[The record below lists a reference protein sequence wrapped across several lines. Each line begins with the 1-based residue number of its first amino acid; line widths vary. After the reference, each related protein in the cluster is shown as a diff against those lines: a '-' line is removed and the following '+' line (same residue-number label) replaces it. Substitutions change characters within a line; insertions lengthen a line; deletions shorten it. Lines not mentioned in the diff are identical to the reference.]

1 MNLLTSKYRQVGVD
15 VKKSGIE
22 VFKKHIKSIHE
33 KSFCPVFKN
42 PFDSSTGLVFH
53 TDGAGSK
60 PVQAYLH
67 WTETRDKRWFEGLAQ
82 DVVAMNIDDIVCV
95 GAIPISLVDYIA
107 LNPRIVPKKEI
118 LESLARGFE
127 KTLSLL
133 KKFGISI
140 IFAGGETAELPDQL
154 MTLDVSGAVVGII
167 ELSKIISGENIK
179 AGDIIVGIRS
189 GGRAKY
195 ENRENSGIMCNG
207 ITLARHCLMKPEYS
221 KKRPEIGS
229 GYFGRFSFD
238 DYLEELNMT
247 VGEAILS
254 PTRIFTPIVFK
265 ILKQCGGISGLVH
278 NTGGGLTKC
287 LRLGKNIL
295 YVKENLP
302 EPDPIFKLIQK
313 EGRVSWNEMFEVF
326 NMGIGFEVIV
336 KKEEVDN
343 VISIAEKF
351 GVQAMVIGYCDRS
364 KGGNRVII
372 KSMFGK
378 FEYG

>member
-1 MNLLTSKYRQVGVD
+1 
-15 VKKSGIE
+15 
-22 VFKKHIKSIHE
+22 
-33 KSFCPVFKN
+33 
-42 PFDSSTGLVFH
+42 
-53 TDGAGSK
+53 
-60 PVQAYLH
+60 
-67 WTETRDKRWFEGLAQ
+67 
-82 DVVAMNIDDIVCV
+82 
-95 GAIPISLVDYIA
+95 
-107 LNPRIVPKKEI
+107 
-118 LESLARGFE
+118 
-127 KTLSLL
+127 
-133 KKFGISI
+133 
-140 IFAGGETAELPDQL
+140 
-154 MTLDVSGAVVGII
+154 
-167 ELSKIISGENIK
+167 
-179 AGDIIVGIRS
+179 
-189 GGRAKY
+189 
-195 ENRENSGIMCNG
+195 
-207 ITLARHCLMKPEYS
+207 
-221 KKRPEIGS
+221 GS

-265 ILKQCGGISGLVH
+265 ILEQCGGISGLVH